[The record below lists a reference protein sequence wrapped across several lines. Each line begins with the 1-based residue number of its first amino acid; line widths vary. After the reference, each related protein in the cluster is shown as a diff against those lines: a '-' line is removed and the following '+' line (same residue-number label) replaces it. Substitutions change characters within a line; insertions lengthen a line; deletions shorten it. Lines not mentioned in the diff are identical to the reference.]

1 MAKSSGQLVGVM
13 ILSVMILAGT
23 GLFGIWYSQ
32 ERADAA
38 LQRLGALA
46 RLIDSSRQVQVE
58 FKIQVQLWK
67 NLLLR
72 GQDQGAFQ
80 SYWKKFQDQH
90 QLVEKKLQETA
101 ESPALPPELKPE
113 VLSLQAEHASL
124 WPRYEKA
131 AALYVSGDPPSLF
144 RVDEAVRGIDQALN
158 AGIDDL
164 AGRLAKVETATMAE
178 VRREG
183 EERYDQLC
191 LTALIAAGFAIGS
204 AGLVVWQSLRRKS

>member
-1 MAKSSGQLVGVM
+1 MAKSSSQLVGVM
-13 ILSVMILAGT
+13 VLSVMILAGT
-23 GLFGIWYSQ
+23 GLFGIWYSH

-38 LQRLGALA
+38 LLRLGAVA

-72 GQDQGAFQ
+72 GQDQGVFQ

-90 QLVEKKLQETA
+90 HLVEKRLLETS
-101 ESPALPPELKPE
+101 ESPALPPALKPE
-113 VLSLQAEHASL
+113 VLSLQAEHATL
-124 WPRYEKA
+124 WPRYEAA
-131 AALYVSGDPPSLF
+131 AALYVSGELQSLF

-158 AGIDDL
+158 AGIDNL
-164 AGRLAKVETATMAE
+164 AGKLAQVETATLAE

-183 EERYDQLC
+183 EERYGQLC
-191 LTALIAAGFAIGS
+191 LAALIAAALAIGS